1 MVHGVVLVSTVTPSS
16 ITMTSQAPFAAFS
29 PVLPV
34 APSCSVTLWTTM
46 VVSPPSLM
54 IQSSPM
60 VPSS

>member
-46 VVSPPSLM
+46 VRVTPHNCP
-54 IQSSPM
+54 
-60 VPSS
+60 